1 MNQKP
6 TVFLVGLLVCG
17 MAEATPLGG
26 CSSDMYLNQNAC
38 REEEESSTS
47 LQRAEERES
56 RQRDE
61 RRRWESVQVIEGNNV
76 TTYYPS
82 GDGQS
87 YTGYSLRPR

>member
-6 TVFLVGLLVCG
+6 TFFLVGLLVCG
-17 MAEATPLGG
+17 LANASCDKSDPMTGGSLCYEDAERFKEAV
-26 CSSDMYLNQNAC
+26 NAD
-38 REEEESSTS
+38 
-47 LQRAEERES
+47 RAQEQE
-56 RQRDE
+56 QRDE